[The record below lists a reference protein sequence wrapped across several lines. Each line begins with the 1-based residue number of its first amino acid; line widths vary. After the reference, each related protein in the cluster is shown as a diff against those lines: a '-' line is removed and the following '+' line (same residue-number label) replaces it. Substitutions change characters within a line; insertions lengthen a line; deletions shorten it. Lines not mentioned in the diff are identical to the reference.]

1 MLEELKA
8 EVLDANKGL
17 KRHHLVASTWGNI
30 SGRDARS
37 GLVAIK
43 ASGIEYDRMTM
54 DDIVIVDLEG
64 DIVEG
69 NRRPSTDLDTHLEL
83 YRHFEGI
90 GGVAHTHSTY
100 ATIWAQS
107 GSSIPCYGTTHADY
121 FPGAVPVT
129 RPMTPDEISGD
140 YEKKTGDVI
149 VETLASLDYNL
160 MRAVLV
166 RGHGPFVWG
175 KSASDALHIA
185 YVLET
190 VAMMAL
196 HTRTLL
202 GGSESQVTPEL
213 LVKHYQRKFGPN
225 AYYGQHE
232 LSK

>member
-17 KRHHLVASTWGNI
+17 KRHHLVSSTWGNI

-43 ASGIEYDRMTM
+43 ASGVEYDQMTI
-54 DDIVIVDLEG
+54 DDIVVVDLEG
-64 DIVEG
+64 DIIEG
-69 NRRPSTDLDTHLEL
+69 NRRPSTDLDTHLQL
-83 YRHFEGI
+83 YRSFEGI

-107 GSSIPCYGTTHADY
+107 GNGIPCYGTTHADY
-121 FPGAVPVT
+121 FPGTIPVT
-129 RPMTPDEISGD
+129 RTMTPAEILDE

-149 VETLASLDYNL
+149 IETFAGINPQH

-175 KSASDALHIA
+175 KSASDALHVA
-185 YVLET
+185 FVLET
-190 VAMMAL
+190 VALMAL

-202 GGSESQVTPEL
+202 GAQEPQVTPEQL
-213 LVKHYQRKFGPN
+213 AKHYQRKFGPN
-225 AYYGQHE
+225 AYYGQTT
-232 LSK
+232 SS